1 MPETWIVS
9 IAGRYKIMQ
18 MSADT
23 LFSGNAR
30 LVRRLFQCRLKQLVD
45 CGLSN
50 FIRAK
55 WVCIRKSTSLL
66 VALNLTFAIMTDI
79 RVQPDVL
86 AYASSSGLLSNQ
98 NEKGI
103 LKSPMVITPL
113 PPREVFDIISD
124 RPLLVPER
132 RMPTSPI
139 IESEAFVIELIGTY
153 IDDMERTALVKLG
166 DQDSAV
172 WVREREFI
180 SSWQVEE
187 IRPDRL
193 LLRSADELRVV
204 YLWPDRNL
212 AQQG

>member
-1 MPETWIVS
+1 
-9 IAGRYKIMQ
+9 MQ
-18 MSADT
+18 ISADT
-23 LFSGNAR
+23 LFSGDAR
-30 LVRRLFQCRLKQLVD
+30 FVRKVFRCQLKKLDD
-45 CGLSN
+45 CSLLN
-50 FIRAK
+50 FIKAK
-55 WVCIRKSTSLL
+55 RICIRKSTSLL
-66 VALNLTFAIMTDI
+66 VALNLTFIIMTDI
-79 RVQPDVL
+79 RAQQDVSG
-86 AYASSSGLLSNQ
+86 YASSYEAVSNQ

-103 LKSPMVITPL
+103 LKLPMVITPL

-124 RPLLVPER
+124 RPLLIPER

-139 IESEAFVIELIGTY
+139 IESEAFVIQLIGTY
-153 IDDMERTALVKLG
+153 VDDMERTALVQLG

-187 IRPDRL
+187 IHPDRL
-193 LLRSADELRVV
+193 LLRCADELRVV